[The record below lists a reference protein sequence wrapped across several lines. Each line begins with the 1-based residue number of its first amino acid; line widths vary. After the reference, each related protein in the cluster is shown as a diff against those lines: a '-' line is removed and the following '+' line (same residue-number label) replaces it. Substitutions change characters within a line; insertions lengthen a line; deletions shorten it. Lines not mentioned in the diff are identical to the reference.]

1 MRDDHGLISHDSFVT
16 VRPGN
21 KIFVPLH
28 NKEAFSRSVKKDVKV
43 GTAVTLN
50 EKQIGEV
57 KANHCNR
64 VQSETDN
71 GSGKGKPRVEQ
82 LLAILNFSKDQLS
95 LVEYEKVKDF
105 LYSNM
110 DVFTLDDAALGCMSL
125 VQHEIDTSDNS
136 PTKQHFRRVPFVHR
150 EKISQMI
157 DDML

>member
-1 MRDDHGLISHDSFVT
+1 MQRRRSSSEQGSSLRDDHGLISHDSLVT

-64 VQSETDN
+64 VWSENDN
-71 GSGKGKPRVEQ
+71 GSGKGKPRIEQ

-95 LVEYEKVKDF
+95 LVEYEKVKNF
-105 LYSNM
+105 L
-110 DVFTLDDAALGCMSL
+110 V
-125 VQHEIDTSDNS
+125 
-136 PTKQHFRRVPFVHR
+136 
-150 EKISQMI
+150 
-157 DDML
+157 

>member
-1 MRDDHGLISHDSFVT
+1 MRNDHGLISHDSLVT
-16 VRPGN
+16 VSPGN

-71 GSGKGKPRVEQ
+71 GSGKGKPRIEQ
-82 LLAILNFSKDQLS
+82 LLAILNLSKDQLS
-95 LVEYEKVKDF
+95 LIKYEKLKDF
-105 LYSNM
+105 LYSKAITCNII
-110 DVFTLDDAALGCMSL
+110 VSCPPPACYFGTRI
-125 VQHEIDTSDNS
+125 QTYY
-136 PTKQHFRRVPFVHR
+136 
-150 EKISQMI
+150 
-157 DDML
+157 